1 MQETRTSHL
10 GLILI
15 LGLISMLMPLAIDMY
30 LPSMPMI
37 AEEFGVP
44 AGRVQMTLSAY
55 VLGFAIGQL
64 FYGPMAD
71 SLGRK
76 PVIFWGVLVFG
87 IAAAACALSDSV
99 QQLVNMRFLHGL
111 SAAAASV
118 VINALMRDMFTKDEF
133 SRMMSFVILVMTV
146 APLLAPMLGGA
157 LMLWFSWHA
166 IFWAMAVAALIAAVL
181 VGVFIKET
189 LPKERRQRFHMRTTV
204 GNFASLF
211 RHKRVLS
218 YMLASGFSFAGMFSF
233 LSAGPFVYI
242 QLNGVSPQNFG
253 FYFALNVVFL
263 VILTFINSRNVRR
276 LGAIKMFRLGLLIQ
290 LTMGIWLL
298 VVTAFGLGF
307 WALVFGVAGYVGCI
321 AMVTSNAM
329 AVIMDD
335 FPHMA
340 GTAASLAGTIRFGT
354 GALIGS
360 LLSMFPAQSAWP
372 MVGSMGFCIIIA
384 FVLYLYAS
392 REGIAVLKTAENL
405 LKTDK

>member
-15 LGLISMLMPLAIDMY
+15 LGLLSMLMPLAIDMY

-37 AEEFGVP
+37 ADEFGVP

-76 PVIFWGVLVFG
+76 PVIFWGALVFAL
-87 IAAAACALSDSV
+87 AAAACALSNSV
-99 QQLVNMRFLHGL
+99 EQLVNMRFLHGL

-133 SRMMSFVILVMTV
+133 SRMMSFVVLVMTV

-166 IFWAMAVAALIAAVL
+166 IFWAMAIAALIAAVL

-189 LPKERRQRFHMRTTV
+189 LPKERRQRFHMRTTL

-253 FYFALNVVFL
+253 FYFALNVVVL
-263 VILTFINSRNVRR
+263 VVLTFINSHNVRR
-276 LGAIKMFRLGLLIQ
+276 RGAIKMFRLGLMIQ
-290 LTMGIWLL
+290 LAMGLWL
-298 VVTAFGLGF
+298 VAVTAFGLGF
-307 WALVFGVAGYVGCI
+307 WALVLGVAGYVGCI

-340 GTAASLAGTIRFGT
+340 GTAASLAGTLRFGT

-360 LLSMFPAQSAWP
+360 LLSLFTARSAWP
-372 MVGSMGFCIIIA
+372 MVGSMAFCIIA
-384 FVLYLYAS
+384 SVLLYLYAS
-392 REGIAVLKTAENL
+392 REGKKATSAEAS
-405 LKTDK
+405 TVSAE

>member
-1 MQETRTSHL
+1 VQEPRTSHL

-15 LGLISMLMPLAIDMY
+15 LGLLSMLMPLAIDMY

-37 AEEFGVP
+37 AQEFGVP
-44 AGRVQMTLSAY
+44 AGSVQMTLSAY
-55 VLGFAIGQL
+55 VLGFAVGQL

-76 PVIFWGVLVFG
+76 PVIFWGALVFA
-87 IAAAACALSDSV
+87 IAAAACALSNSV
-99 QQLVNMRFLHGL
+99 EQLVNMRFLHGL

-133 SRMMSFVILVMTV
+133 SRMMSFVVLVMTV

-166 IFWAMAVAALIAAVL
+166 IFWAMAIAALIAAVL
-181 VGVFIKET
+181 VAVFIKET
-189 LPKERRQRFHMRTTV
+189 LPKERRQRFHMRTSL
-204 GNFASLF
+204 GNLATLF

-242 QLNGVSPQNFG
+242 ELNGVSPQNFG

-263 VILTFINSRNVRR
+263 VILTFFNSRNVRR
-276 LGAIKMFRLGLLIQ
+276 LGAVKMFRLGLMIQ
-290 LTMGIWLL
+290 LTMGLWLL
-298 VVTAFGLGF
+298 AVSAFGLGF

-354 GALIGS
+354 GALVGS
-360 LLSMFPAQSAWP
+360 LLAMFPAHSAWP
-372 MVGSMGFCIIIA
+372 MVGSMAFCIIA
-384 FVLYLYAS
+384 SVVLYLYAS
-392 REGIAVLKTAENL
+392 RPPKVAVDKTANSS
-405 LKTDK
+405 

>member
-1 MQETRTSHL
+1 MQEPRTSHL

-15 LGLISMLMPLAIDMY
+15 LGLLSMLMPLAIDMY

-37 AEEFGVP
+37 AQEFGVP
-44 AGRVQMTLSAY
+44 AGSVQMTLSAY
-55 VLGFAIGQL
+55 VLGFAVGQL

-76 PVIFWGVLVFG
+76 PVIFWGALVFA

-133 SRMMSFVILVMTV
+133 SRMMSFVVLVMTV

-166 IFWAMAVAALIAAVL
+166 IFWAMAIAALIAAVL
-181 VGVFIKET
+181 VAVFIKET
-189 LPKERRQRFHMRTTV
+189 LPKERRQRFHMRTSL
-204 GNFASLF
+204 GNFATLF

-242 QLNGVSPQNFG
+242 ELNGVSPQNFG

-263 VILTFINSRNVRR
+263 VILTFFNSRNVRR
-276 LGAIKMFRLGLLIQ
+276 LGAVKMFRLGLMIQ
-290 LTMGIWLL
+290 LTMGLWLL
-298 VVTAFGLGF
+298 VVSAFGLGF

-354 GALIGS
+354 GALVGS
-360 LLSMFPAQSAWP
+360 LLAMFPAHSAWP
-372 MVGSMGFCIIIA
+372 MVGSMA
-384 FVLYLYAS
+384 FLYYRVSGAVSLRQQAAKDGS
-392 REGIAVLKTAENL
+392 RKNG
-405 LKTDK
+405 

>member
-15 LGLISMLMPLAIDMY
+15 LGLLSMLMPLAIDMY

-37 AEEFGVP
+37 ADEFGVP

-76 PVIFWGVLVFG
+76 PVIFWGALVFAL
-87 IAAAACALSDSV
+87 AAAACALSNSV
-99 QQLVNMRFLHGL
+99 EQLVNMRFLHGL

-133 SRMMSFVILVMTV
+133 SRMMSFVVLVMTV

-166 IFWAMAVAALIAAVL
+166 IFWAMAIAALIAAVL

-189 LPKERRQRFHMRTTV
+189 LPKERRQRFHMRTTL

-253 FYFALNVVFL
+253 FYFALNVVVL
-263 VILTFINSRNVRR
+263 VVLTFINSRNVRR
-276 LGAIKMFRLGLLIQ
+276 RGAIKMFRLGLMIQ
-290 LTMGIWLL
+290 LAMGLWL
-298 VVTAFGLGF
+298 VAVTAFGLGF
-307 WALVFGVAGYVGCI
+307 WALVLGVAGYVGCI

-340 GTAASLAGTIRFGT
+340 GTAASLAGTLRFGT

-360 LLSMFPAQSAWP
+360 LLSLFTARSAWP
-372 MVGSMGFCIIIA
+372 MVGSMAFCIIA
-384 FVLYLYAS
+384 SVLLYLYAS
-392 REGIAVLKTAENL
+392 REGKKATSAEAS
-405 LKTDK
+405 TVSAE